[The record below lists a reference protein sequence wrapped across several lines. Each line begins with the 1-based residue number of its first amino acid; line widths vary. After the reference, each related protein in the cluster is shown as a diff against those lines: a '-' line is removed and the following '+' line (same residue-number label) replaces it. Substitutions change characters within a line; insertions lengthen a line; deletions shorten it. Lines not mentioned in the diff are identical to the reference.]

1 MPADE
6 ASTSASSLSVLFWG
20 VRGSVACP
28 GPATLRYGGNTPCV
42 EVRCGPHT
50 LIFDAGT
57 GIRQL
62 GNALVKARNTNDFD
76 IFLSHG
82 HIDHMWSVLPVCSG
96 YDIPA
101 WIHPDDRALLTDP
114 YAASWAGTRE
124 QVTAIMGPV
133 EFGEPDDVRELGDG
147 AQVQIAG
154 MTFTADHAPG
164 HTRGSVAFRL
174 MPMGTEPLMLSGD
187 LLFAGSV
194 GRTDLPGGDAAS
206 MRRSLERVVLSQPD
220 EMVVLPGH
228 GQTTTIGTERRTNPF
243 LQELSRPGGAW

>member
-1 MPADE
+1 MLIAGFPAGPFGTNCWILAPGARSE
-6 ASTSASSLSVLFWG
+6 AVI
-20 VRGSVACP
+20 VDP
-28 GPATLRYGGNTPCV
+28 GMNSR
-42 EVRCGPHT
+42 
-50 LIFDAGT
+50 D
-57 GIRQL
+57 GIRDVL
-62 GNALVKARNTNDFD
+62 AEHHLRPVAVMV
-76 IFLSHG
+76 SHG
-82 HIDHMWSVLPVCSG
+82 HMDHMWSVLPVCSG

-174 MPMGTEPLMLSGD
+174 MPSDTEPLMLSGD

-194 GRTDLPGGDAAS
+194 GRTDLPGGDAEA

-228 GQTTTIGTERRTNPF
+228 GQTTTIGTERRTNQF